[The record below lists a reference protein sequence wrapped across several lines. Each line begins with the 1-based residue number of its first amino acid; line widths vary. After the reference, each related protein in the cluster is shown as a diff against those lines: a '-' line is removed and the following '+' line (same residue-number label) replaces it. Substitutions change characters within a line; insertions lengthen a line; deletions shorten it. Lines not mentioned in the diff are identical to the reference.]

1 MTRGVLA
8 AEWVKLRSVRTM
20 YLTLPAACALA
31 FAFAVIPF
39 GSDPDRS
46 TMNAAALA
54 DYDAVR
60 YCYSGGYLIT
70 VLTMGVLGALAITSE
85 YGTGLIR
92 TTFAAVPRRRTV
104 LAAKALVVGGLALV
118 TGEILAFAI
127 FLSGQ
132 AILSAKHLSVGL
144 GDPHVLRAVLGA
156 GFFLPVTALIGLAL
170 GTIIRHGP
178 GTIAAVLG
186 LYFVADLITPA
197 LGDGADAVARWT
209 PVQILQGLTATR
221 AARPTWPGPAMAFA
235 ECGIYLIVLL
245 GIAAT
250 VIGRRDT

>member
-8 AEWVKLRSVRTM
+8 AEWVKLRSIRTM
-20 YLTLPAACALA
+20 YLTLPAACAAA

-46 TMNAAALA
+46 AMSAAKLA

-60 YCYSGGYLIT
+60 YCYSGGFLVA
-70 VLTMGVLGALAITSE
+70 VLTMGVLGALVITSE
-85 YGTGLIR
+85 YSTGLIR

-104 LAAKALVVGGLALV
+104 LAAKTLVTGGLALV

-132 AILSAKHLSVGL
+132 SILSGKRLSVGL
-144 GDPHVLRAVLGA
+144 GEPHVLRAVLGA
-156 GFFLPVTALIGLAL
+156 GFFLSVTALIGLAL

-178 GTIAAVLG
+178 GAIAAVLG
-186 LYFVADLITPA
+186 LYFVTNLITPA
-197 LGDGADAVARWT
+197 LGDGANTFARWT
-209 PVQILQGLTATR
+209 PVQILQGLTTTR
-221 AARPTWPGPAMAFA
+221 GGRPTWPSPAMAFA
-235 ECGIYLIVLL
+235 ECGIYLVVLL
-245 GIAAT
+245 GIAAI
-250 VIGRRDT
+250 VISHRDT